1 MCQNNMKKIR
11 CKWVKDSTLM
21 KKYHDLEWGVPQH
34 DDQILFEMLTL
45 EGAQAGLS
53 WATILN
59 RRKNYQKVFKNF
71 NINLV
76 SKFTIQDVRR
86 LMKDS
91 SIIRNRSKIESTIS
105 NAKAIL
111 KIQEEFNTFSKYIW
125 SFTGYKSII
134 NKFNKLEEI
143 PSKTELSNK
152 ISKDLKKRG
161 FTFVGPKIIYAYM
174 QSIGLVNDHLEVC
187 DFKFKN

>member
-1 MCQNNMKKIR
+1 MKKIR

-111 KIQEEFNTFSKYIW
+111 KIQYEFHTFSKYIW
-125 SFTGYKSII
+125 SFTDYKSII

-161 FTFVGPKIIYAYM
+161 FTFVGPTIIYAYM
-174 QSIGLVNDHLEVC
+174 QSIGIVDDHLSNC
-187 DFKFKN
+187 FIRNSALIKN

>member
-1 MCQNNMKKIR
+1 MKKIR

-125 SFTGYKSII
+125 SFTDYKSII

-161 FTFVGPKIIYAYM
+161 FTFVGPTIIYAYM
-174 QSIGLVNDHLEVC
+174 QSIGIVDDHLSNC
-187 DFKFKN
+187 FIRNSGLIKN

>member
-1 MCQNNMKKIR
+1 MKKIR

-111 KIQEEFNTFSKYIW
+111 KIQDEFHTFSKYIW
-125 SFTGYKSII
+125 SFTDYKSII